1 MQSQPP
7 HGRTAIGQP
16 VCAHYVGPAL
26 GAHTAEDVH
35 PRALRGGVGAFV
47 ICARRQG
54 GNEHPAKRV
63 FGPHRDR
70 AGDHKRPGLAQM
82 RHDQMRSSLEGLV
95 ARPSVSPWTSV
106 KPRTARSKGPIA
118 SGVAPDRSCPSASR
132 NMRCPSRLLGRP
144 FG

>member
-63 FGPHRDR
+63 LDRIVIGRETISAQALPRCAMTRCGAALRASSQGRVCHRGP
-70 AGDHKRPGLAQM
+70 A
-82 RHDQMRSSLEGLV
+82 
-95 ARPSVSPWTSV
+95 
-106 KPRTARSKGPIA
+106 
-118 SGVAPDRSCPSASR
+118 
-132 NMRCPSRLLGRP
+132 
-144 FG
+144 